1 MRLGWQ
7 RSRSHCG
14 SNGQRRLSSVLS
26 HSGRLR
32 PGSRSSPGSLLTTA
46 AVLTRANAASAI
58 SPAVTAA
65 TETALTT
72 TVRARGI
79 AAAAATA
86 AARSAMWSL
95 QHPALRIYGGVA
107 PSRIPLCCSYG
118 WHHRSSPL
126 SHAGCMRPRPSS
138 SLRSLAALVALARTA
153 AASATSAAVTAA
165 TVTTPA
171 PIASAR
177 GAATAAVRAAVW
189 SLRHPVLRT
198 YGRVA

>member
-79 AAAAATA
+79 AAAAAAA

-107 PSRIPLCCSYG
+107 PSRVPLCCSYG

-126 SHAGCMRPRPSS
+126 SHSGCMRPRPSS
-138 SLRSLAALVALARTA
+138 SPRSLAALVALARTA